1 METHFLPASVKN
13 LAAEL
18 ETLHVQ
24 LGGDPG
30 EYVAEPGYAPVCE
43 VGDTDPEMI
52 ERLIRL
58 RALSL
63 LGEED
68 RHLRA
73 TLRVFLPS
81 PSECEE
87 FDQHIRGKRMS
98 KVVGEALA
106 WVWSLERQID
116 STIEELRRHG
126 FLELDLLPVI
136 EAARD
141 VVTVEPN
148 YYVDDDGDIVDMVTV
163 DGRRFRRD
171 RYVDPDVP
179 TRWWEDIENEQIWQ
193 LWAAS
198 IGGEIIKG

>member
-1 METHFLPASVKN
+1 
-13 LAAEL
+13 
-18 ETLHVQ
+18 
-24 LGGDPG
+24 
-30 EYVAEPGYAPVCE
+30 
-43 VGDTDPEMI
+43 
-52 ERLIRL
+52 
-58 RALSL
+58 
-63 LGEED
+63 
-68 RHLRA
+68 
-73 TLRVFLPS
+73 
-81 PSECEE
+81 
-87 FDQHIRGKRMS
+87 MS
-98 KVVGEALA
+98 KVVGEAFA